1 MKLCTDILAAQIV
14 SILYIMPNLASINPF
29 DPVSTVLTFPEGAFQ
44 RLRKTVLLACANSD
58 QGIIVRYLGSTS
70 RAGPGHTVYAC
81 VHERPSLT

>member
-1 MKLCTDILAAQIV
+1 MF
-14 SILYIMPNLASINPF
+14 NPF
-29 DPVSTVLTFPEGAFQ
+29 DPVSAVLTFPEGAFQ

-81 VHERPSLT
+81 VHDRPAPDMTVTEL

>member
-1 MKLCTDILAAQIV
+1 MLVEGLKHSTF
-14 SILYIMPNLASINPF
+14 NPF
-29 DPVSTVLTFPEGAFQ
+29 DPVSAVLTFPEGAFQ

-81 VHERPSLT
+81 VHDRPALT